1 MRYAIISDIHSNLE
15 ALQAVIEDIES
26 QAVDQVLCL
35 GDVVGYGAD
44 PNECVR
50 LVRDLAAEIV
60 AGNHD
65 HAAVGMTDISYF
77 NPHAKR
83 AVSWT
88 AKALTLEH
96 ARFFCKLPY
105 TLTVDDL
112 FLVHATPSD
121 PPAWNYLLTAGMAE
135 AEFAEFEEPIC
146 LIGHSH
152 QPLIFSTDG
161 GTLPWRGEKLS
172 CSADQKYIVN
182 VGSVG
187 QPRDGD
193 PRACYALVDASEKT
207 LALRRVSY
215 DVRAAQRKIL
225 QAGLPPVLAVRLANG
240 E

>member
-15 ALQAVIEDIES
+15 ALQAVLEDIAG

-50 LVRDLAAEIV
+50 LVRDRAAHIV

-65 HAAVGMTDISYF
+65 HAAVGKTDISYF

-88 AKALTLEH
+88 AKTLMLEH
-96 ARFFCKLPY
+96 ARFLCGLPY
-105 TLTVDDL
+105 TLKLEGL

-121 PPAWNYLLTAGMAE
+121 PPAWNYLLSARVAE
-135 AEFAEFEEPIC
+135 AEFAEFEEPVC

-152 QPLIFSTDG
+152 QPLIFSSGDG
-161 GTLPWRGEKLS
+161 TRPWRGEKLT
-172 CSADQKYIVN
+172 CSPDQRYIVN

-193 PRACYALVDASEKT
+193 PRACYALVDTAGKT
-207 LALRRVSY
+207 LQLRRVRY